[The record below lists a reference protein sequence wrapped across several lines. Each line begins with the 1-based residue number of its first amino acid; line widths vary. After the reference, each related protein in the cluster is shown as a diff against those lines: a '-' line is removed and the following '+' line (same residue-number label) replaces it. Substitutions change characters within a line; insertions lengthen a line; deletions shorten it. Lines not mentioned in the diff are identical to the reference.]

1 MGQDMCC
8 RLLVHRQEHFSR
20 FTRRVL
26 LLQFQPSIRGRT
38 RPVTGGDPCSG
49 GDGAKDDGGRLVIS
63 AGTRALTAVNGVP
76 WRERHRER
84 KRLYDGRCKTE
95 VGKSRI
101 LPVGQKAEVPST
113 ASIVMCTFPE

>member
-1 MGQDMCC
+1 M
-8 RLLVHRQEHFSR
+8 V
-20 FTRRVL
+20 TRRV

-38 RPVTGGDPCSG
+38 RPVNGGDPCSG

-63 AGTRALTAVNGVP
+63 AETQALTAVKGFP
-76 WRERHRER
+76 WRKRQRER
-84 KRLYDGRCKTE
+84 KKLQDSRCKTE

-113 ASIVMCTFPE
+113 AANNNRHVHFPQIGRRSLSDTSALPPF